1 MMKKHIVSLVQEESS
16 CALTCKQR
24 NKCKL
29 KTGVITIAKFA
40 LDHKCA
46 PKSHSKVATFPP
58 ELENEL
64 VCHLL
69 TFQKRVLGLSK
80 KQIRRIA
87 FEFAEW
93 LGISSSRFDRV
104 RRVADKRWYHDLET
118 RHPHVCVFKTRL
130 QQENLDSTAQEEKV
144 KKFLDYLENITYKY

>member
-1 MMKKHIVSLVQEESS
+1 MIKKHIVRRVQEDSS

-24 NKCKL
+24 NKINQD
-29 KTGVITIAKFA
+29 TGTTTRAKFA
-40 LDHKCA
+40 LDHKFA
-46 PKSHSKVATFPP
+46 SKSRSKLATFPP

-69 TFQKRVLGLSK
+69 TFEKKVPGLSK

-93 LGISSSRFDRV
+93 LGISSGRFDSV

-118 RHPHVCVFKTRL
+118 RHPHMSVFKTRL
-130 QQENLDSTAQEEKV
+130 QPDSTTREAEV
-144 KKFLDYLENITYKY
+144 KRFLDYLEDVTYKY